1 MSKKNKSLKDLMA
14 SKDQLQSVVS
24 ESVPQDE
31 LAEQT
36 SESEPMKLPETTPSE
51 IESTRLLETTLSD
64 GESTRSL
71 EPTLSQDPSNFDA
84 MFSEVVNLG
93 GTVRDA
99 KEVLS
104 KESIKKIALE
114 GIHNAMIEYQTKAVE
129 EEKARQEK
137 LRAEGKPAT
146 PLEILTK
153 CLENR
158 NAEAQIYSKNVK
170 VANNRYSFLIGILEE
185 LCRKVI
191 HKPIDPPKKP
201 TSWQEL
207 KHAFIAYPWYYIK
220 CFYFSWHVRH
230 SLKIMA
236 WSTWCVSIGLLL
248 FVIHANMELEK
259 TKEQYRMVKYYY
271 LTDEKVHKV
280 FLYVEGLYADPDA
293 NVGEINAMI
302 QTINKKNQ
310 PNRK

>member
-14 SKDQLQSVVS
+14 SKDQLQSIVS
-24 ESVPQDE
+24 ESDPQDE

-36 SESEPMKLPETTPSE
+36 SESVPMKLLEATPSE
-51 IESTRLLETTLSD
+51 RESTRLLETTLS
-64 GESTRSL
+64 
-71 EPTLSQDPSNFDA
+71 QDPSKFDA
-84 MFSEVVNLG
+84 MFSEVVNFG
-93 GTVRDA
+93 GTIRDT

-114 GIHNAMIEYQTKAVE
+114 GIKEAMIEFQTKAVE
-129 EEKARQEK
+129 EEKAREEA
-137 LRAEGKPAT
+137 LRAEGKPAN
-146 PLEILTK
+146 PHEILVK
-153 CLENR
+153 CLEDR
-158 NAEAQIYSKNVK
+158 TAATKTYSKNVK

-248 FVIHANMELEK
+248 FVIHANMQLEK

-271 LTDEKVHKV
+271 LTDEEVHKV

-293 NVGEINAMI
+293 NAGEINAMI
-302 QTINKKNQ
+302 QTVNKKNQ